1 MQRCDRQ
8 TLAGQTAIVT
18 GGASGIGRAT
28 CLSLA
33 RLGAAVVIVDLNQ
46 QLLEETS
53 REIKN
58 LAGVPDPLILP
69 KDIRS
74 ETDMEDMARVTLEK
88 FGRIDILVHSAAILR
103 GRGSGP
109 KMMVDVDV
117 AEWDEVIDT
126 NLKGTFLCNRA
137 VLPAMVQQ
145 RGGQIMNISST
156 SGLQGRAL
164 DSVYC
169 ASKFGVMG
177 LTQALAE
184 EVRAY
189 GIRVQVVTPDAI
201 DTPMWDQNGPIRPPG
216 DSLPASRVADLIAYM
231 VALPLDAILG
241 NVVIAPFRFRRRKK
255 RDDVDQV

>member
-1 MQRCDRQ
+1 M
-8 TLAGQTAIVT
+8 
-18 GGASGIGRAT
+18 S
-28 CLSLA
+28 
-33 RLGAAVVIVDLNQ
+33 
-46 QLLEETS
+46 
-53 REIKN
+53 
-58 LAGVPDPLILP
+58 

-74 ETDMEDMARVTLEK
+74 ETDMAEMARITLEK
-88 FGRIDILVHSAAILR
+88 FGSIDILVHSAAILR
-103 GRGSGP
+103 GQGSGP
-109 KMMVDVDV
+109 KMMVDVEV
-117 AEWDEVIDT
+117 AEWDEVIAT

-145 RGGQIMNISST
+145 RSGQIINISST

-184 EVRAY
+184 EVRPY

-231 VALPLDAILG
+231 VAA
-241 NVVIAPFRFRRRKK
+241 AP
-255 RDDVDQV
+255 